1 MTFANTDD
9 FTVDFER
16 SIAYTPP
23 EAGRNSYIAYV
34 RSRDGREPPEPVTI
48 TFDEGDFYHK
58 PCDMCFV
65 EKCWLVEPAALIEHV
80 AEYGSDQPYEHC
92 CTCACHEAVPLPRET
107 LYLLTTDG
115 KTIWSMTIMGN
126 ALTRIF
132 LHLNLVARRH
142 EACVVREYIYG
153 TVHSKIQQFCLRIR
167 RTISSNTVNDIDH
180 AVNVCTARRR
190 RQIGNVA
197 ALA

>member
-9 FTVDFER
+9 FTVEYER

-92 CTCACHEAVPLPRET
+92 CTCACHEAVPLPREDSVF
-107 LYLLTTDG
+107 TDYRWEDDLVDDDYG
-115 KTIWSMTIMGN
+115 ECVDK
-126 ALTRIF
+126 
-132 LHLNLVARRH
+132 NL
-142 EACVVREYIYG
+142 
-153 TVHSKIQQFCLRIR
+153 SP
-167 RTISSNTVNDIDH
+167 S
-180 AVNVCTARRR
+180 
-190 RQIGNVA
+190 
-197 ALA
+197 